1 MSKRKGTILFA
12 AVCLMAGSLSM
23 VSPASAHAETPYYGK
38 NYEQPASVKKLY
50 PEPDETFDTP
60 AFQKKEETFT
70 TQEEL
75 QTFLRDIVHKSPYAT
90 QKQIGTSIEG
100 RSIQALYFTKDRSI
114 TPLSKKP
121 TIWLQAQIHGNEPA
135 SGESALVIAKR
146 LAGKEGDRIL
156 NHVNIIIVPRINPDG
171 SYAFDRR
178 LANGL
183 DGNRDHMTLE
193 SPELT
198 ALHQEFNR
206 YAPEVV
212 IDAHEYDVGQKQFED
227 IGSSGALKYHDLLI
241 LSGKNLNIPE
251 SIRLTSN
258 ELYVNGVRETLTNK
272 GFSNDSYYTNTR
284 GKDGKIDIY
293 EGGTDARIGRNA
305 LALSP
310 ALSFLVESRGIG
322 IGREDFSRRVA
333 AQVATHEKIIET
345 TVKHAKQV
353 KQQMVTERL
362 KLVKKG
368 LHPKDDDQ
376 VVIQDAFKSP
386 VDDKLEMVDIEK
398 GQTTNVPVRFHSAS
412 DAVPVLTRE
421 RPTAYLILPGHE
433 GVEKKLRTLGLK
445 SVTLPAGMK
454 VPVQAYQVT
463 KREEKSKTD
472 IQLETKLV
480 NKKRQLPK
488 GTKVYVTAQPQTNL
502 LSLALEPESKDS
514 YMSSG
519 FIASKTGDELPV
531 YRFVL
536 PQKTLGIQ

>member
-1 MSKRKGTILFA
+1 MG
-12 AVCLMAGSLSM
+12 GSLSM
-23 VSPASAHAETPYYGK
+23 VTPASANAETPYYGK
-38 NYEQPASVKKLY
+38 SYEQPASVQKLY

-60 AFQKKEETFT
+60 AFQKKGEAFT

-75 QTFLRDIVHKSPYAT
+75 QDFLRDIVSKSPYAT

-100 RSIQALYFTKDRSI
+100 RSIPALYFTKDRHIS
-114 TPLSKKP
+114 PLSKKP

-146 LAGKEGDRIL
+146 LAGDEGERIL
-156 NHVNIIIVPRINPDG
+156 SHVNVIIVPRINPDG

-178 LANGL
+178 LANGM

-206 YAPEVV
+206 FAPEVV

-227 IGSSGALKYHDLLI
+227 IGASGALKYHDLLI

-251 SIRLTSN
+251 SIRFTSN
-258 ELYVNGVRETLTNK
+258 ELYVNGVREALTNK
-272 GFSNDSYYTNTR
+272 GFSNDLYYTNTR
-284 GKDGKIDIY
+284 GKDGKIDLY

-322 IGREDFSRRVA
+322 IGREDFTRRVA
-333 AQVATHEKIIET
+333 AQVTTHEKIIET

-368 LHPKDDDQ
+368 LQPNDDDQ
-376 VVIQDAFKSP
+376 VVIQDAFKAP
-386 VDDKLEMVDIEK
+386 VNDSLEMVDIEK

-433 GVEKKLRTLGLK
+433 GVDRKLRTLGLK
-445 SVTLPAGMK
+445 SVTLPVGMK
-454 VPVQAYQVT
+454 VPVQAYEVT
-463 KREEKSKTD
+463 KRVETSKTD
-472 IQLETKLV
+472 IQLETRLV
-480 NKKRQLPK
+480 EKKRQLPK
-488 GTKVYVTAQPQTNL
+488 GTKVYVTAQPETNL

-519 FIASKTGDELPV
+519 FIASKVGDELPV
-531 YRFVL
+531 YRFL
-536 PQKTLGIQ
+536 LSQKTLGINKKD

>member
-1 MSKRKGTILFA
+1 MSNRKGTILFA
-12 AVCLMAGSLSM
+12 AVCLIAGSLSM
-23 VSPASAHAETPYYGK
+23 VSPDSAHADTPYYGK
-38 NYEQPASVKKLY
+38 SYEQPASVKKLY

-60 AFQKKEETFT
+60 AFQKKGEAFT

-75 QTFLRDIVHKSPYAT
+75 QQFLRDIVRKSPYAT

-100 RSIQALYFTKDRSI
+100 RSIPALYFTKDRHIS
-114 TPLSKKP
+114 PLSKKP

-146 LAGKEGDRIL
+146 LADKQGIL

-178 LANGL
+178 LANGM

-212 IDAHEYDVGQKQFED
+212 IDAHEYDVGQKQFDD
-227 IGSSGALKYHDLLI
+227 IGAAGALKYHDLLI

-258 ELYVNGVRETLTNK
+258 ELYVSGVRETLTNQ
-272 GFSNDSYYTNTR
+272 GFSNDLYYTSTK
-284 GKDGKIDIY
+284 GKDGKIDLY

-305 LALSP
+305 LGLSP
-310 ALSFLVESRGIG
+310 AISFLVESRGIG
-322 IGREDFSRRVA
+322 IGREDFTRRVA
-333 AQVATHEKIIET
+333 AQVTTHEKIIET

-368 LHPKDDDQ
+368 LQSNDDDQ
-376 VVIQDAFKSP
+376 VVIQDDFKAP
-386 VDDKLEMVDIEK
+386 VDDSLEMVDIEK
-398 GQTTNVPVRFHSAS
+398 GQTINVPVRFHSAS
-412 DAVPVLTRE
+412 DAVPVMSRE
-421 RPTAYLILPGHE
+421 RPTAYLVLPGHE
-433 GVEKKLRTLGLK
+433 GVERKLQTLGIK
-445 SVTLPAGMK
+445 SVTLPASVK

-463 KREEKSKTD
+463 KRDEKSKKD
-472 IQLETKLV
+472 IQLETELIQ
-480 NKKRQLPK
+480 KKRQLPK

-519 FIASKTGDELPV
+519 LIASKEGDELPV
-531 YRFVL
+531 YRFL
-536 PQKTLGIQ
+536 LSKKALGIK

>member
-1 MSKRKGTILFA
+1 MSKRKGTILFSA
-12 AVCLMAGSLSM
+12 ICLIAGSLSM
-23 VSPASAHAETPYYGK
+23 VSPASAHADTPYYGK
-38 NYEQPASVKKLY
+38 NYEQPAPVKKLY

-60 AFQKKEETFT
+60 AFQKKGEAFT

-75 QTFLRDIVHKSPYAT
+75 QQFLRDIVRKSPYAS

-100 RSIQALYFTKDRSI
+100 RSIPALYFTKDRHIS
-114 TPLSKKP
+114 PLSKKP

-146 LAGKEGDRIL
+146 LAGDEGERIL
-156 NHVNIIIVPRINPDG
+156 SHVNVIIVPRINPDG

-178 LANGL
+178 LANGM

-198 ALHQEFNR
+198 ALHQEFNW

-227 IGSSGALKYHDLLI
+227 IGSAGALKYHDLLI

-258 ELYVNGVRETLTNK
+258 ELYVSGVRETLTNQ
-272 GFSNDSYYTNTR
+272 GFSNDLYYTSTR
-284 GKDGKIDIY
+284 GKDGKIDLY

-322 IGREDFSRRVA
+322 IGREDFTRRVA
-333 AQVATHEKIIET
+333 AQVTTHEKIIET
-345 TVKHAKQV
+345 TVKHSKQV

-368 LHPKDDDQ
+368 LQSNDDDQ
-376 VVIQDAFKSP
+376 VVIQDDFKAP
-386 VDDKLEMVDIEK
+386 VEDSLEMVDIEK
-398 GQTTNVPVRFHSAS
+398 GQTINVPVRFHSAS
-412 DAVPVLTRE
+412 DAVPVMSRE
-421 RPTAYLILPGHE
+421 RPTAYLVLPGHE
-433 GVEKKLRTLGLK
+433 GVERKLQTLGLK
-445 SVTLPAGMK
+445 SVTLPASVK

-463 KREEKSKTD
+463 KRDEKSQTD
-472 IQLETKLV
+472 IQLETELIQ
-480 NKKRQLPK
+480 KKRQLPK

-519 FIASKTGDELPV
+519 LIASKVGDELPV
-531 YRFVL
+531 YRFL
-536 PQKTLGIQ
+536 LSNRTLGIK

>member
-1 MSKRKGTILFA
+1 MSKQKGAILSA

-23 VSPASAHAETPYYGK
+23 VTPVSANADTPYYGK
-38 NYEQPASVKKLY
+38 NYEQPASVQKLY

-60 AFQKKEETFT
+60 AFQKKGEAFT

-75 QTFLRDIVHKSPYAT
+75 QDFLRDIVSKSPYAT

-100 RSIQALYFTKDRSI
+100 RSIPAIYFTKDRHIS
-114 TPLSKKP
+114 PLSKKP

-146 LAGKEGDRIL
+146 LAGDEGERIL
-156 NHVNIIIVPRINPDG
+156 SHVNVIIVPRINPDG

-178 LANGL
+178 LANGM

-193 SPELT
+193 SPELI
-198 ALHQEFNR
+198 ALHEEFNR

-227 IGSSGALKYHDLLI
+227 IGPSGALKYHDLLI

-272 GFSNDSYYTNTR
+272 GFSNDLYYTNTR
-284 GKDGKIDIY
+284 GKDGKIDLY

-322 IGREDFSRRVA
+322 IGRENFTRRVA
-333 AQVATHEKIIET
+333 AQVITHEKIIGT

-368 LHPKDDDQ
+368 LQPNDDDQ
-376 VVIQDAFKSP
+376 VVIQDDFKAP
-386 VDDKLEMVDIEK
+386 VNDSLEMVDIEK

-433 GVEKKLRTLGLK
+433 GVERKLRTLGLK
-445 SVTLPAGMK
+445 SVTLPVGMK

-463 KREEKSKTD
+463 KREEKSSTD
-472 IQLETKLV
+472 IQLETRLV
-480 NKKRQLPK
+480 EKKRQLPK
-488 GTKVYVTAQPQTNL
+488 GTKVYVTAQPETNL

-514 YMSSG
+514 YMTSG

-531 YRFVL
+531 YRFL
-536 PQKTLGIQ
+536 LHQKTLGIQ

>member
-1 MSKRKGTILFA
+1 MSKGKGTILFT
-12 AVCLMAGSLSM
+12 AVCFIAGSLSM
-23 VSPASAHAETPYYGK
+23 VIPASANADTPYYGK
-38 NYEQPASVKKLY
+38 SYEQPASVKKRY
-50 PEPDETFDTP
+50 PEPHETFGTP
-60 AFQKKEETFT
+60 AFEKKGEAFT

-75 QTFLRDIVHKSPYAT
+75 QDFLHDIVRKSPYAT
-90 QKQIGTSIEG
+90 QKQIGTSIDG
-100 RSIQALYFTKDRSI
+100 RSIPALYFTKDRHIS
-114 TPLSKKP
+114 PLSKKP

-146 LAGKEGDRIL
+146 LAGDEGERVL

-178 LANGL
+178 LASGS

-206 YAPEVV
+206 YSPEVV
-212 IDAHEYDVGQKQFED
+212 IDAHEYDVGQKQFAD

-258 ELYVNGVRETLTNK
+258 ELYVNGVRETLTKK
-272 GFSNDSYYTNTR
+272 GFSNDLYYTNTR
-284 GKDGKIDIY
+284 GEDGKIDLY

-305 LALSP
+305 FGLSP

-322 IGREDFSRRVA
+322 IGREDFARRVA
-333 AQVATHEKIIET
+333 AQVTTHEKIIDT

-353 KQQMVTERL
+353 KQQVVAERL

-368 LHPKDDDQ
+368 LQTNDDDQ
-376 VVIQDAFKSP
+376 VVIQDAFQAP
-386 VDDKLEMVDIEK
+386 VHDSLEMVEIEK
-398 GQTTNVPVRFHSAS
+398 GQVVHVPVRFHSAS

-421 RPTAYLILPGHE
+421 RPTAYIILPGHE
-433 GVEKKLRTLGLK
+433 GVEKKLNTLGVK
-445 SVTLPAGMK
+445 SVTLTVGVK
-454 VPVQAYQVT
+454 LPVQAYQVT
-463 KREEKSKTD
+463 KREEKSQTD
-472 IQLETKLV
+472 IQLETTFIE
-480 NKKRQLPK
+480 KKRQLPK
-488 GTKVYVTAQPQTNL
+488 GSKVYVTAQPQNNL

-519 FIASKTGDELPV
+519 FIASKVGDELPV
-531 YRFVL
+531 YRFL
-536 PQKTLGIQ
+536 LHQKTLGIN